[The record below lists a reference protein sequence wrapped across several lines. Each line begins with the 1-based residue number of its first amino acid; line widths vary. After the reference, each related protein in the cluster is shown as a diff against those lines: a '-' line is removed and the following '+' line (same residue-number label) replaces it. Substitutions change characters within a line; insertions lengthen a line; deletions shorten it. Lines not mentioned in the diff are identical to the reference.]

1 MKCYLCGSEKHFQRE
16 GKVRDN
22 PNIKILECIECGL
35 VFLDTQNTSEE
46 YYQQGNMH
54 NQQEVYKLTGRTDFI
69 NDMWI
74 FNKARLD
81 FCLNYIIGKD
91 ILDFGS
97 GYAGFLIQA
106 KEFAKSVTGVELE
119 EQVAP
124 VYEQYNIPLM
134 RNLANNGGGG
144 GRKNTM

>member
-1 MKCYLCGSEKHFQRE
+1 MKCYLCASTKHHKRE

-22 PNIKILECIECGL
+22 PSIQILECDECGL
-35 VFLDTQNTSEE
+35 VFLDIQNTSEE
-46 YYQQGNMH
+46 FYKQGNMH
-54 NQQEVYKLTGRTDFI
+54 NQTEVYQLTGRTDFI
-69 NDMWI
+69 NDMWS

-81 FCLNYIIGKD
+81 FCLNYIINKD

-106 KEFAKSVTGVELE
+106 KEFAKSVAGVELE

-124 VYEQYNIPLM
+124 IYEQYNIPLIK
-134 RNLANNGGGG
+134 NLANIGGGQ
-144 GRKNTM
+144 NTM